1 MEEVCILNFRR
12 LLYRSWFYFR
22 IGYGTYIALPVGLA
36 SNAVVLYELAII
48 KNRYL
53 SPIFTSLTVFAVVA
67 LIVFIPVGI
76 LVGLYHMKRTGAFAA
91 DASVGTESNPYIYK
105 VVPGKEREVFLP
117 LMMLTA
123 RALAKILD
131 EKKTM
136 TTEEK
141 REFEHVLA
149 KANSLLQGQVVGL
162 PSQATSQTRSTTENE
177 K

>member
-1 MEEVCILNFRR
+1 MNFRR

-36 SNAVVLYELAII
+36 SNVVVLYELAII
-48 KNRYL
+48 KNKYL
-53 SPIFTSLTVFAVVA
+53 SPIFTSLTIFTAVA
-67 LIVFIPVGI
+67 LVVFIPVGI

-91 DASVGTESNPYIYK
+91 DASVSIESNPYIYK
-105 VVPGKEREVFLP
+105 VVPGKEREVILP

-123 RALAKILD
+123 RGLAKILD
-131 EKKTM
+131 EQKTI

-141 REFEHVLA
+141 REFERVLA
-149 KANSLLQGQVVGL
+149 KANSLLEGQAVGL
-162 PSQATSQTRSTTENE
+162 QSQASSQRKSTTEKE